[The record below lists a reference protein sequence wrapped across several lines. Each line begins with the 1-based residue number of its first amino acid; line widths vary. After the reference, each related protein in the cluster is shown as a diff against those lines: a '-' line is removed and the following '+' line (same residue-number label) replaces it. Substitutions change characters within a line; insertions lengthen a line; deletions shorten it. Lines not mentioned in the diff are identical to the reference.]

1 MKFINHKICALLAGL
16 VTLASSAPVM
26 AGDGPAYKR
35 HDLDLSQ
42 YNKFRLSELS
52 MENMQVL
59 KPAWEDDPE
68 AWTFP
73 AGTRDEVQN
82 LFREIMTE
90 ELSKDGGYP
99 VVNDRGEDVITL
111 EVELLSI
118 TPYVKPGTVSQSSG
132 YVISTLGTG
141 EVVVS
146 AEFRDSVSRELLV
159 LLEGERTV
167 GDEYKEV
174 SRENHEAN
182 VRKLFATWG
191 QKVRAAMDEA
201 HSK

>member
-90 ELSKDGGYP
+90 EVLTVAPEATTVECMELMTERRVRHLP
-99 VVNDRGEDVITL
+99 VVAEGRVLG
-111 EVELLSI
+111 
-118 TPYVKPGTVSQSSG
+118 
-132 YVISTLGTG
+132 VISIGD
-141 EVVVS
+141 VV
-146 AEFRDSVSRELLV
+146 RSVIEEQRFLIEQ
-159 LLEGERTV
+159 LENYITR
-167 GDEYKEV
+167 
-174 SRENHEAN
+174 
-182 VRKLFATWG
+182 
-191 QKVRAAMDEA
+191 
-201 HSK
+201 